1 MTTAENS
8 EQHPGGQF
16 GRLRPQG
23 PRVVRG
29 SEPSILTGSN
39 AKRNNNGKRR
49 KQITLYCQIKKLS
62 HETKEINSLNI

>member
-8 EQHPGGQF
+8 EQHPGGHF

-39 AKRNNNGKRR
+39 AKRNNKGKRK
-49 KQITLYCQIKKLS
+49 KQITLYCQIKKLI